1 MFARQDRPGPIFL
14 SLTHIFSPL
23 YRLYLQWQNEIN
35 SFCFLHAGEVVFV
48 ISPFLWLPVSQREYT
63 GYCTG
68 LHWHTA
74 KSEGDKYAH
83 TNMYLING
91 VRQCITLVGSLASA
105 DRYLNYLVVLMSEE
119 ISKNLQHMLG
129 VLCTLQF
136 TCIIQP
142 SVWMDQTNK
151 QPNTH
156 THTHVMPVPFVLRH
170 KFISRAVEYTRVLSL
185 RKSEC
190 CSSSTNQ
197 LIRSSSIMAVCWL
210 LLVSDKL
217 SSANF
222 LCAC

>member
-74 KSEGDKYAH
+74 KSEGDKFAH

-151 QPNTH
+151 HNQTH
-156 THTHVMPVPFVLRH
+156 THTHTSCL
-170 KFISRAVEYTRVLSL
+170 YL
-185 RKSEC
+185 
-190 CSSSTNQ
+190 
-197 LIRSSSIMAVCWL
+197 
-210 LLVSDKL
+210 L
-217 SSANF
+217 SSDTNS
-222 LCAC
+222 